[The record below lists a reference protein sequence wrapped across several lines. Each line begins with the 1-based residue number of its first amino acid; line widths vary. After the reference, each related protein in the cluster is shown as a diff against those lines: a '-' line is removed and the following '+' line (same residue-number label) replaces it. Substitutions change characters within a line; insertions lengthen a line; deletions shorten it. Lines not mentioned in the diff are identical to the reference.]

1 MTAPLPALL
10 GGTELL
16 AWRIDAR
23 SFSATWDSG
32 EGAYRFGGRWSSV
45 GLRAV
50 YCALD
55 ASTAILEV
63 AVHRGFKRMD
73 TAPHSLTSLRIL
85 SPGDVHVVEAADIPN
100 PNWLRSGL
108 PSQGQQAFGDALLK
122 AHKFVLVP
130 SVVSP
135 NSWNLLFIAGQAV
148 GAYAM
153 RSQEAFA
160 LDTRLH
166 PPLEA

>member
-10 GGTELL
+10 GGTELV
-16 AWRIDAR
+16 AWRIDAQP
-23 SFSATWDSG
+23 FSATWDSG
-32 EGAYRFGGRWSSV
+32 EGAYRFGGRWNSV
-45 GLRAV
+45 GIRTV

-85 SPGDVHVVEAADIPN
+85 NPADVHVVETSSLPN

-108 PSQGQQAFGDALLK
+108 PSQGQQTFGDALLK

-135 NSWNLLFIAGQAV
+135 NSWNLLFIAAKAV
-148 GAYAM
+148 GGYAV
-153 RSQEAFA
+153 RSQEVFA

-166 PPLEA
+166 PPSE

>member
-1 MTAPLPALL
+1 MTAPLPGPL
-10 GGTELL
+10 GGSELV
-16 AWRIDAR
+16 AWRLDAR
-23 SFSATWDSG
+23 QFAATWDSG

-45 GLRAV
+45 GVRAV

-73 TAPHSLTSLRIL
+73 TIPHSLTSLRIL
-85 SPGDVHVVEAADIPN
+85 DPNDVHVVDAADLPN
-100 PNWLRSGL
+100 PNWLRSGM
-108 PSQGQQAFGDALLK
+108 PSAGQQAFGDALLK

-135 NSWNLLFIAGQAV
+135 NSWNVLFIAVRAV
-148 GAYAM
+148 GAYAL
-153 RSQEAFA
+153 RSQEPFA

-166 PPLEA
+166 PPPE

>member
-10 GGTELL
+10 GGKELV
-16 AWRIDAR
+16 AWRIDA
-23 SFSATWDSG
+23 SQFAGSWDSG
-32 EGAYRFGGRWSSV
+32 EGSYRFGGRWSGQGV
-45 GLRAV
+45 RAV

-55 ASTAILEV
+55 ASTTILEV
-63 AVHRGFKRMD
+63 AVHRSFKRMD
-73 TAPHSLTSLRIL
+73 TVAHTLTSLRIID
-85 SPGDVHVVEAADIPN
+85 PADVHVVEARSLPN
-100 PNWLRSGL
+100 PNWLRPGM
-108 PSQGQQAFGDALLK
+108 PSAGQQDYGSALLA

-135 NSWNLLFIAGQAV
+135 NSWNLLFIAALAQGR
-148 GAYAM
+148 YEK

-166 PPLEA
+166 PPTL

>member
-1 MTAPLPALL
+1 MTAPLPGLL
-10 GGTELL
+10 GGTELV
-16 AWRIDAR
+16 AWRLDAKP
-23 SFSATWDSG
+23 FSATWDSG

-45 GLRAV
+45 GVRAV

-73 TAPHSLTSLRIL
+73 TVSHSLTSLRIL
-85 SPGDVHVVEAADIPN
+85 DPGDVHVVEAAAVPN
-100 PNWLRSGL
+100 ANWLHSGM
-108 PSQGQQAFGDALLK
+108 PSRGQQEFGDALLW
-122 AHKFVLVP
+122 AHRFVLVP

-135 NSWNLLFIAGQAV
+135 NSWNLLFVAAQAAGR
-148 GAYAM
+148 YAL

-166 PPLEA
+166 PPPA

>member
-1 MTAPLPALL
+1 MTAPLPGPL
-10 GGTELL
+10 GGTELV
-16 AWRIDAR
+16 AWRLDAR
-23 SFSATWDSG
+23 QFAATWDSG

-45 GLRAV
+45 GVRAV

-73 TAPHSLTSLRIL
+73 TIPHSLTSLRIL
-85 SPGDVHVVEAADIPN
+85 DPNDVHVVEAADIPN
-100 PNWLRSGL
+100 PNWLRSGM
-108 PSQGQQAFGDALLK
+108 PSAGQQAFGDVLLK

-135 NSWNLLFIAGQAV
+135 NSWNVLFIAARAAG
-148 GAYAM
+148 GYAL
-153 RSQEAFA
+153 RSQEPFA

-166 PPLEA
+166 PPPE

>member
-1 MTAPLPALL
+1 MTAPLPGAL
-10 GGTELL
+10 GGTELV
-16 AWRIDAR
+16 AWRLDAR
-23 SFSATWDSG
+23 PFAATWDSG

-45 GLRAV
+45 GTRAV

-55 ASTAILEV
+55 ASTTILEV

-73 TAPHSLTSLRIL
+73 TVPHSLTSFRIID
-85 SPGDVHVVEAADIPN
+85 PADIHVVEAAMLPN
-100 PNWLRSGL
+100 PNWLRPGL
-108 PSQGQQAFGDALLK
+108 PSAGQQEFGDALLQ

-135 NSWNLLFIAGQAV
+135 NSWNLLFVAARATGR
-148 GAYAM
+148 YAL
-153 RSQEAFA
+153 RSQEGFA

-166 PPLEA
+166 PPQA

>member
-1 MTAPLPALL
+1 MTAPLPGPL
-10 GGTELL
+10 GGTDLI
-16 AWRIDAR
+16 AWRLDA
-23 SFSATWDSG
+23 SQFAATWDSG

-45 GLRAV
+45 GVRAV

-55 ASTAILEV
+55 ASTTILEV

-73 TAPHSLTSLRIL
+73 TVPHILTALHIL
-85 SPGDVHVVEAADIPN
+85 DPGDVHIVVASSLPN
-100 PNWLRSGL
+100 PNWLRSGI
-108 PSQGQQAFGDALLK
+108 PSAGQQAFGDALLR

-135 NSWNLLFIAGQAV
+135 NSWNLVFVAAMAAGR
-148 GAYAM
+148 YAI
-153 RSQEAFA
+153 RSQEGFA

-166 PPLEA
+166 PPSA